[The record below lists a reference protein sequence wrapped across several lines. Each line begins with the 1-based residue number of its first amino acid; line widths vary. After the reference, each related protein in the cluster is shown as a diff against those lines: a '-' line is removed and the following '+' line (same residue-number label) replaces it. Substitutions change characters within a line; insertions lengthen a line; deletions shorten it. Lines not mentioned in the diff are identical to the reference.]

1 MKMKNTLLLTLF
13 TIVHVIGQKT
23 HETPVNIILMIG
35 DGMGLSQITAGMYSN
50 GNKTALEEFEYIGL
64 SKTHSSENL
73 VTDSA
78 ASGTAFACGKKTMNG
93 VLGMDINNNKL
104 NSILEICKSRG
115 YLTGLISTSSIVHAT
130 PASFYANVRSRK
142 QYEDIALQL
151 SENNIDYFIG
161 GGEKHFKKRND
172 NRNLILEMK
181 EYEMV
186 NNLTK
191 FSQSTSNKLGF
202 FTYYDEPPS
211 LNDGRKPTL
220 DLALLATLDK
230 FDQREK
236 PFFIMVEGS
245 QIDWGGH
252 ANEIDY
258 ITSEFKDFDGAVSVA
273 VNYVNANP
281 NTLLIVTADHETGG
295 LAITFGKTKP
305 YTFKSDFNTG
315 GHSATMV
322 PVFSYGTCAE
332 KFSGIYENTA
342 IFDKMLETV
351 ERK

>member
-1 MKMKNTLLLTLF
+1 MKIKNALLLTLF
-13 TIVHVIGQKT
+13 TVFNVTGQKT
-23 HETPVNIILMIG
+23 PETPVNIILMIG

-172 NRNLILEMK
+172 NRNLISEMK
-181 EYEMV
+181 DYEMV

-211 LNDGRKPTL
+211 LNEGRKPML
-220 DLALLATLDK
+220 DEALLATLDK

-258 ITSEFKDFDGAVSVA
+258 ITSEFKDFDGAISVA

>member
-13 TIVHVIGQKT
+13 TIFHVIGQKT
-23 HETPVNIILMIG
+23 PETPVNIILMIG

-181 EYEMV
+181 DYEMV

-211 LNDGRKPTL
+211 LNDGRKPPL
-220 DLALLATLDK
+220 DEALLATLDK

-236 PFFIMVEGS
+236 SFFIMVEGS

-258 ITSEFKDFDGAVSVA
+258 ITSEFKDFDRAISVA

-305 YTFKSDFNTG
+305 YKFKSDFNTG

-322 PVFSYGTCAE
+322 PVFSYGTCAK

>member
-1 MKMKNTLLLTLF
+1 MT
-13 TIVHVIGQKT
+13 
-23 HETPVNIILMIG
+23 
-35 DGMGLSQITAGMYSN
+35 Y
-50 GNKTALEEFEYIGL
+50 
-64 SKTHSSENL
+64 
-73 VTDSA
+73 SA

-130 PASFYANVRSRK
+130 PASFYANVRSRH

-181 EYEMV
+181 DYEMV

-202 FTYYDEPPS
+202 FTYYDEPPR

-281 NTLLIVTADHETGG
+281 NTLLIVTAYHETGG

-315 GHSATMV
+315 GHSATRV
-322 PVFSYGTCAE
+322 PVFSDGTCAE

>member
-1 MKMKNTLLLTLF
+1 MKIKNTLLLTLF
-13 TIVHVIGQKT
+13 TVFNLTGQKT
-23 HETPVNIILMIG
+23 PETPVNIILMIG
-35 DGMGLSQITAGMYSN
+35 DGMGLSQITAGMYIN
-50 GNKTALEEFEYIGL
+50 GNKTALEKFEYIGL
-64 SKTHSSENL
+64 SKTHSSKDL

-78 ASGTAFACGKKTMNG
+78 ASGTAMACGKKTMNG
-93 VLGMDINNNKL
+93 VLGLDINNNKL
-104 NSILEICKSRG
+104 SSILEICKSRG

-130 PASFYANVRSRK
+130 PASFYANVRSRT

-172 NRNLILEMK
+172 NRNLISEMK
-181 EYEMV
+181 DYEMV

-202 FTYYDEPPS
+202 FTHYEEPPR
-211 LNDGRKPTL
+211 NDDGRKPTL
-220 DLALLATLDK
+220 DEALLATLDK

-252 ANEIDY
+252 ANDIDY
-258 ITSEFKDFDGAVSVA
+258 ITSEFKDFDGAISVA
-273 VNYVNANP
+273 VDYVNANP

-295 LAITFGKTKP
+295 LAIIHGKTKS
-305 YTFKSDFNTG
+305 YTFKSEFNTG

-322 PVFSYGTCAE
+322 PVFSYGISAE

-351 ERK
+351 EQN

>member
-1 MKMKNTLLLTLF
+1 MK
-13 TIVHVIGQKT
+13 
-23 HETPVNIILMIG
+23 
-35 DGMGLSQITAGMYSN
+35 D
-50 GNKTALEEFEYIGL
+50 
-64 SKTHSSENL
+64 
-73 VTDSA
+73 
-78 ASGTAFACGKKTMNG
+78 
-93 VLGMDINNNKL
+93 
-104 NSILEICKSRG
+104 
-115 YLTGLISTSSIVHAT
+115 
-130 PASFYANVRSRK
+130 
-142 QYEDIALQL
+142 
-151 SENNIDYFIG
+151 
-161 GGEKHFKKRND
+161 
-172 NRNLILEMK
+172 
-181 EYEMV
+181 YEMV

-211 LNDGRKPTL
+211 LNEGRKPML
-220 DLALLATLDK
+220 DEALLATLDK

-258 ITSEFKDFDGAVSVA
+258 ITSEFKDFDGAISVA

-295 LAITFGKTKP
+295 LAITFGKTKA

-322 PVFSYGTCAE
+322 PVFSYGTCAK